1 MKTSLLQSPHL
12 RGHAFG
18 TFTAFFWGIT
28 FICTKHLGNYFS
40 ALEILFIRYAIA
52 YALLWCM
59 HPHPLRIKNLKHEGV
74 IFLCGL
80 SGAALYQYLENLS
93 VFYTTPAS
101 VSFICALAPIFTAV
115 LAYFMLKE
123 KIRMKTVIGMAVSLV
138 GVFFICF
145 GDAGMIETGLL
156 GDLIMLGGV
165 WLWALYSVLIKRVGE
180 YGYAGLAVTRR
191 IFFYAL
197 VLMLPFM
204 AKSFVTMPYSALIRY
219 DVFPNLLFLGAI
231 ASAICFFTWN
241 RSVDLLGPTTASLY
255 LFAMPA
261 ITLVAQ
267 LIYDT
272 VFYGKSDVGFLSLL
286 GMLITLIGLGF
297 SEFGF
302 KKSEKENSSL
312 Q

>member
-1 MKTSLLQSPHL
+1 MKQARLKSPAV
-12 RGHAFG
+12 RGHALAC
-18 TFTAFFWGIT
+18 FTAFFWGIT

-59 HPHPLRIKNLKHEGV
+59 HPHALRIKNKKHELM
-74 IFLCGL
+74 IFLCGF

-93 VFYTTPAS
+93 VFYTTAAS
-101 VSFICALAPIFTAV
+101 VSFICALAPIFTAL
-115 LAYFMLKE
+115 LAWIFLKE
-123 KIRMKTVIGMAVSLV
+123 RVRARTWIGMAISLI

-145 GDAGMIETGLL
+145 GDAGAIETGLV

-165 WLWALYSVLIKRVGE
+165 WLWAIYSVLIKRVGD

-204 AKSFVTMPYSALIRY
+204 IPSFGTMPYEALTRL

-231 ASAICFFTWN
+231 ASAICFSTWN
-241 RSVDLLGPTTASLY
+241 RSVDLLGATTTSLY
-255 LFAMPA
+255 LFAMPL
-261 ITLVAQ
+261 ITLVAE
-267 LIYDT
+267 LIYT
-272 VFYGKSDVGFLSLL
+272 KSLPGFFSLL
-286 GMLITLIGLGF
+286 GMGITLLGLGL
-297 SEFGF
+297 SELHFH
-302 KKSEKENSSL
+302 KK
-312 Q
+312 